1 MIMSRYGLIFTHIC
15 IFILPLITNLVVHAK
30 VFWVEGFAKGEFF
43 RVPEK
48 KTKFMAISVGFWL
61 LGTCS
66 GFVMNW
72 PKYFEAKQ

>member
-1 MIMSRYGLIFTHIC
+1 MYEDVYMHLQA
-15 IFILPLITNLVVHAK
+15 LITNLVVHAK

-48 KTKFMAISVGFWL
+48 KSKFMAISVGFGL
-61 LGTCS
+61 LGAWS
-66 GFVMNW
+66 GFVLEW

>member
-1 MIMSRYGLIFTHIC
+1 MHLQA
-15 IFILPLITNLVVHAK
+15 LITNLVVHAK

-48 KTKFMAISVGFWL
+48 KSKFMAISVGFGL

-66 GFVMNW
+66 GFVLEW
-72 PKYFEAKQ
+72 PRYFEAKQ